1 MKKTLML
8 MLAIV
13 MMLMLSFTLI
23 ACDSEETDG
32 GSTTTTTTA
41 APTTSSST
49 TSPQKQKYEVKL
61 VDGLTGALLEK
72 RNVSSGDAYN
82 PLNNYADIHYGY
94 KLNEEKFNTDR
105 AQKVTSDRTI
115 TLEFLPKEE
124 YTIQLQ
130 DINGALYTTYEFTF
144 KQRLTPEQIAAGK
157 VVDAQGNQVLEGE
170 NPIDLIF
177 GGKNYND
184 YAEVTLDGVVKV
196 YEGDS
201 ILNLPA
207 AKTTIEGA
215 FSKWMVVKGASE
227 GIGGAAD
234 ADSKFTGSAVD
245 KSYVIRPKYV
255 YDGAVLYINEFGATN
270 PLLGVNL
277 KDRYNEATE
286 RYDLYND
293 EEKGNEYLYYGT
305 DDSVRCDSTTGV
317 FRLAHKFGNEI
328 VWDPNNVNAEN
339 TNKFT
344 GAVQTKPIQIDATTF
359 ATYDGGKVYLYTV
372 VRDDTPFFI
381 SDRDMGFIQQKLA
394 EDPTSINIWNI
405 ADSAEIR
412 FFFGAKNDLA
422 TDSGGTQ
429 YLQCDKSANGLR
441 YLGVDRLGRCATQLP
456 EAGDIKMYKYI
467 SLVDLDGDA
476 SNGQKAMQLYDAQNN
491 NVGYAI
497 GFEFDITGYIQDNFV
512 DNGEY
517 GSVAEYWA
525 ANEQILRL
533 VINMQIND
541 RYTTLMTKATDENE
555 SVETEH
561 FLDAEGKTRTD
572 LLNGGNYGL
581 MASGGQCQVAVCK
594 TLTIVNT
601 KEGD

>member
-1 MKKTLML
+1 

-23 ACDSEETDG
+23 ACDTEDG
-32 GSTTTTTTA
+32 DGDGSTTTTTA

-61 VDGLTGALLEK
+61 VDGLTGKVLETK
-72 RNVSSGDAYN
+72 KVSEGGSFN
-82 PLNNYADIHYGY
+82 PNNNYADIHYGY
-94 KLNEEKFNTDR
+94 KLNSEKFNAEK
-105 AQKVTSDRTI
+105 AQKVTADKTI
-115 TLEFLPKEE
+115 TLEFLPKDE
-124 YTIQLQ
+124 YTVQLQ
-130 DINGALYTTYEFTF
+130 DINGAIYTNYEFTF

-201 ILNLPA
+201 ILNLPK
-207 AKTTIEGA
+207 AKVTIEGA
-215 FSKWMVVKGASE
+215 FSKWMIVTGASE
-227 GIGGAAD
+227 GIGGTAD
-234 ADSKFTGSAVD
+234 ADSNFTGSAVD
-245 KSYVIRPKYV
+245 KNYVIRPNYV
-255 YDGAVLYINEFGATN
+255 YDGAVLYINDFGATN
-270 PLLGVNL
+270 PLLNVSL
-277 KDRYNEATE
+277 KDRYNEATKK
-286 RYDLYND
+286 YDLYND
-293 EEKGNEYLYYGT
+293 AEKGNEYLYYGT
-305 DDSVRCDSTTGV
+305 DDTIRCDATTGV
-317 FRLAHKFGNEI
+317 FRLAHKFGNQS
-328 VWDPNNVNAEN
+328 VWDPNNVTTEN

-344 GAVQTKPIQIDATTF
+344 GAVQRKPIQIDATTF
-359 ATYDGGKVYLYTV
+359 AAYDGGKVYVYTV

-381 SDRDMGFIQQKLA
+381 SDRDMGFIQQMLA

-412 FFFGAKNDLA
+412 FFFGEKQDLEV
-422 TDSGGTQ
+422 DGNN
-429 YLQCDKSANGLR
+429 YKQCDASANGLR
-441 YLGVDRLGRCATQLP
+441 YMGVDRLGRCATQLS

-476 SNGQKAMQLYDAQNN
+476 TNGQKALQLYDVNDK

-517 GSVAEYWA
+517 SSVADYWA

-541 RYTTLMTKATDENE
+541 RYDSLMTKEQPGSPSE
-555 SVETEH
+555 VTEH
-561 FLDAEGKTRTD
+561 FLDAEGNPRTD

-581 MASGGQCQVAVCK
+581 MASGGQCQVSACK
-594 TLTIVNT
+594 TLAIINT